1 MCQKITVD
9 IQFEVHMMKKVF
21 IICVI
26 MLFGCISLTACG
38 SDPMIDQETKTG
50 MNLEDKARDLTGQQG
65 EESEETDKQLDT
77 PAE

>member
-1 MCQKITVD
+1 
-9 IQFEVHMMKKVF
+9 MMKKVF

-38 SDPMIDQETKTG
+38 SDPMIVQETKTG

-77 PAE
+77 TAE